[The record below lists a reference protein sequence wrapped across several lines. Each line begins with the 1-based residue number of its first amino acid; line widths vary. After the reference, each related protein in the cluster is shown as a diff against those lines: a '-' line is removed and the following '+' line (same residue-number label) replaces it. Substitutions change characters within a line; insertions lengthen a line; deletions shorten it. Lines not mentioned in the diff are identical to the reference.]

1 MTLKEEV
8 FNLLK
13 NYPRSRNSDYAL
25 YHYYLEVY
33 RGVSTKDLTVHELFI
48 YISGKKFPNIETLG
62 RLRRAI
68 QEECASSVKFSY
80 ICGDRN
86 FKISKS
92 KKQKE
97 LWLTKREVLIR

>member
-1 MTLKEEV
+1 MTLKEEI

-25 YHYYLEVY
+25 YHYYLQVY
-33 RGVSTKDLTVHELFI
+33 KGVNTKDLTVHELFTNI
-48 YISGKKFPNIETLG
+48 ANKTFPNIETLG

-68 QEECASSVKFSY
+68 QEECASSIDFSY

-86 FKISKS
+86 FKINKS

-97 LWLTKREVLIR
+97 LWLTKREVLTK